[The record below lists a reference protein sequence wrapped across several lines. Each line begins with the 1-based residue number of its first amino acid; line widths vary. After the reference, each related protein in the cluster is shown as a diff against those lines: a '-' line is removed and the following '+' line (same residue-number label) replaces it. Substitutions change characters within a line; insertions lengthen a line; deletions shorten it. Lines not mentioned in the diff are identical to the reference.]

1 MKVYLL
7 ATQISARL
15 IKFLT
20 KGLSALKKV
29 SMWSFMNREL
39 EKLKD
44 QDEAEFEELLQFQK
58 DRVGVD
64 QEI

>member
-1 MKVYLL
+1 
-7 ATQISARL
+7 
-15 IKFLT
+15 
-20 KGLSALKKV
+20 
-29 SMWSFMNREL
+29 MWSFMNREL